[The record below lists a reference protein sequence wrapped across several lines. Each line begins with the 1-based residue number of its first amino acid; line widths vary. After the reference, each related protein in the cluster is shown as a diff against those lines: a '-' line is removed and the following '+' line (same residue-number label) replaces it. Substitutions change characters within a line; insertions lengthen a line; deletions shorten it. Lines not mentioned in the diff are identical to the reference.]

1 MSDYWEKRSAR
12 RIPVDCMVIIKAAN
26 NALYDGV
33 VKDLS
38 VDGISIETTFNPA
51 PAELFEIDVIPPPG
65 SLVSPLRAVAETI
78 RSIPSESERRYTIAA
93 SIKNVRE

>member
-12 RIPVDCMVIIKAAN
+12 RIPVDCMVVIKAAD

-38 VDGISIETTFNPA
+38 VDGISIETTYNPA
-51 PAELFEIDVIPPPG
+51 PAVLFEIDVIPPPG
-65 SLVSPLRAVAETI
+65 SIVSPLRAVAEVI
-78 RSIPSESERRYTIAA
+78 RSVPSETEGHYTIAA
-93 SIKNVRE
+93 SIKSVRE